1 MRLSEA
7 AAPPHVNSSRSGIK
21 PVPLALAGG
30 LSSTTPLGKSYTIYL
45 FILAVLHHI
54 WDSSFLR
61 IELAPP
67 ALEAQRLK
75 PVDCQGNLMLYLD
88 WILEQEKDIS
98 GKTGKILIKIYVEL
112 TYHGYIRC

>member
-1 MRLSEA
+1 M
-7 AAPPHVNSSRSGIK
+7 
-21 PVPLALAGG
+21 
-30 LSSTTPLGKSYTIYL
+30 
-45 FILAVLHHI
+45 

-61 IELAPP
+61 IELVPP
-67 ALEAQRLK
+67 ALEAQCLK

-88 WILEQEKDIS
+88 WVLEQEKDIS